1 MNNSERPQQVNQ
13 SEVLKRWGFEPFPV
27 GKINTPL
34 PDSAFNKDVGKT
46 FSRVR
51 MSVPGR
57 FNCLI
62 KDPVALVKREPTGE
76 FNYGEIS
83 FGVDLMTHAE
93 AHSIEGNEL
102 IVGNNVRR
110 PGLVR
115 HFSEIVRKSINYQG
129 GIYVEASNDFP
140 YSHIGSGSSV
150 ALATATALA
159 INKLAGEPVKIEAL
173 PLFLAQNYGEE
184 IEDNPNLLIPVQCTG
199 GTSLMALHGG
209 LIAVEDSKVT
219 QRMEIPK
226 GLVYVIGIPNF
237 PKPDSKGTMA
247 REVEAVFQHIL
258 DSARYMQPFFAQR
271 FQEIREAMVT
281 GDIRTVGSVI
291 EKVDSDEVIMQG
303 YNNMFPG
310 ISEQYKS
317 LISLLQRHDPICTFI
332 SSAGPTFVTICSMD
346 KQEEIANLHRNMRFK
361 DVIILKPAN
370 QGFKY
375 ETRN

>member
-1 MNNSERPQQVNQ
+1 MSIAEWSQTNQ
-13 SEVLKRWGFEPFPV
+13 GEVLKRWGFEPFPV

-34 PDSAFNKDVGKT
+34 PDSAFKKDIGET
-46 FSRVR
+46 SSRIRV
-51 MSVPGR
+51 SVPGR

-83 FGVDLMTHAE
+83 FGVRLMTHAE
-93 AHSIEGNEL
+93 AHSIEDNEL
-102 IVGNNVRR
+102 VIGSNVRR
-110 PGLVR
+110 SGLVR
-115 HFSEIVRKSINYQG
+115 HFAEIMMKSINYQG
-129 GIYVEASNDFP
+129 GIYIEANNDFP
-140 YSHIGSGSSV
+140 YSHIGSGSSA

-184 IEDNPNLLIPVQCTG
+184 IKDSPNLLVPVQCTG

-209 LIAVEDSKVT
+209 LIAVEDNKLT
-219 QRMEIPK
+219 QRMEIPE

-237 PKPDSKGTMA
+237 SMPDSKGSMT
-247 REVEAVFQHIL
+247 REAEAVFQHIL

-271 FQEIREAMVT
+271 FQEIRAAMT
-281 GDIRTVGSVI
+281 SGDIKTVGSVI
-291 EKVDSDEVIMQG
+291 EMVDSDEVIIQG
-303 YNNMFPG
+303 YENMFPG

-317 LISLLQRHDPICTFI
+317 LTSLLQTSLPISTFI
-332 SSAGPTFVTICSMD
+332 SSAGPSFVTICSIG
-346 KQEEIANLHRNMRFK
+346 KQEEIAHLHRSMGFK
-361 DVIILKPAN
+361 DVIISKPAN

-375 ETRN
+375 ET

>member
-1 MNNSERPQQVNQ
+1 MKKPEAPTQINQ
-13 SEVLKRWGFEPFPV
+13 EEILTRWGFKPFPV
-27 GKINTPL
+27 GSINTPL
-34 PDSAFNKDVGKT
+34 PDSSFNKEIGER
-46 FSRVR
+46 FSHIWV
-51 MSVPGR
+51 SVPGR

-93 AHSIEGNEL
+93 AHTIEGNEL
-102 IVGNNVRR
+102 IIGSNVKR

-115 HFSEIVRKSINYQG
+115 HFAEIVRKSINYQG
-129 GIYVEASNDFP
+129 GIYIEANNDFP
-140 YSHIGSGSSV
+140 YSHIGSGSSA

-184 IEDNPNLLIPVQCTG
+184 IEDNPNLLVPVQCTG

-219 QRMEIPK
+219 QRMEIPE

-237 PKPDSKGTMA
+237 PKPDSKEAMA
-247 REVEAVFQHIL
+247 REAEAVFQHIL

-271 FQEIREAMVT
+271 FQEIREAMMT
-281 GDIRTVGSVI
+281 GDIKTVGSVI

-303 YNNMFPG
+303 YDNMFPG

-317 LISLLQRHDPICTFI
+317 LTSLLQRHNPISTFI

-346 KQEEIANLHRNMRFK
+346 KEEEIASLHKSMRFK
-361 DVIILKPAN
+361 DVIISKPAN